1 MPNHDGPLYYL
12 NTETWESGII
22 TIVNS
27 GMQELQVTQIHFMY
41 LFFVE
46 IDYSALWGFEN
57 LTKNLN
63 SFFLLHIS

>member
-1 MPNHDGPLYYL
+1 MPNHDSPLYYL
-12 NTETWESGII
+12 NAETWESGII

-27 GMQELQVTQIHFMY
+27 GMQELQVTQINFTY

-46 IDYSALWGFEN
+46 IYYSALWGFEN
-57 LTKNLN
+57 LTKNLD

>member
-1 MPNHDGPLYYL
+1 MPNPDGPLYYL

-46 IDYSALWGFEN
+46 ID
-57 LTKNLN
+57 
-63 SFFLLHIS
+63 